1 MHKHLVILVDD
12 DALIINTLTK
22 RFSTRDIE
30 LYTATTPEMAKS
42 LLDKLTPELVIL
54 DLLLTKEDGSEGIL
68 DKLKSEERLKNVVV
82 LVLTNLDKPE
92 LKQMLLSQGVK
103 EYIIKG
109 SLSLDELYEKAMGYL
124 EPGISR

>member
-1 MHKHLVILVDD
+1 
-12 DALIINTLTK
+12 
-22 RFSTRDIE
+22 
-30 LYTATTPEMAKS
+30 MAKS
-42 LLDKLTPELVIL
+42 LLEKLTPELLIL
-54 DLLLTKEDGSEGIL
+54 DLLLTKEDGSEGIM

-109 SLSLDELYEKAMGYL
+109 SLSLDELYEKVMGYL
-124 EPGISR
+124 EPKGK

>member
-42 LLDKLTPELVIL
+42 LLEKLTPELLIL

-109 SLSLDELYEKAMGYL
+109 SLSLDELYEKVMGYL
-124 EPGISR
+124 EPKGK

>member
-42 LLDKLTPELVIL
+42 LLEKLTPELLIL

-68 DKLKSEERLKNVVV
+68 DKLKSDERLKNVVV

-109 SLSLDELYEKAMGYL
+109 SLSLDELYEKVMGYL
-124 EPGISR
+124 EPKGK

>member
-109 SLSLDELYEKAMGYL
+109 SLSLDELYEKAMGFL
-124 EPGISR
+124 EPKGK